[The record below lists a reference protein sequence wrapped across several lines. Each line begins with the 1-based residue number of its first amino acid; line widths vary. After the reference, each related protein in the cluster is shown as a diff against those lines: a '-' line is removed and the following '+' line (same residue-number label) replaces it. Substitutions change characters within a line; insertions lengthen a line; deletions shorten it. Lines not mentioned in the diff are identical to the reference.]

1 MTDLTTACS
10 ALSRGLRQQDRSAR
24 QAAGRPDL
32 IHAIARMLS
41 WLWVQW
47 RRREIIRA
55 LDKVDD
61 RLLRDAG
68 IERGGIEEFVDTLIA
83 RWR

>member
-10 ALSRGLRQQDRSAR
+10 ALPRGLRQEPTAPR
-24 QAAGRPDL
+24 
-32 IHAIARMLS
+32 IAERRDFVRTIAHMIS
-41 WLWVQW
+41 WIWRQW

-68 IERGGIEEFVDTLIA
+68 IERGGIEDFVDTLMA
-83 RWR
+83 RRR

>member
-10 ALSRGLRQQDRSAR
+10 ALPRSTRQRDRRALHSTGER
-24 QAAGRPDL
+24 DL
-32 IHAIARMLS
+32 IRTIARAMS
-41 WLWVQW
+41 WFWVQW

-55 LDKVDD
+55 LNKVDD

-68 IERGGIEEFVDTLIA
+68 IERGGIEEFVDAVIA

>member
-10 ALSRGLRQQDRSAR
+10 ALPRGLRQRDR
-24 QAAGRPDL
+24 
-32 IHAIARMLS
+32 HASQPIGERDFVPRIARLMS
-41 WLWVQW
+41 WIWVQW

-55 LDKVDD
+55 LNKVDD
-61 RLLRDAG
+61 HLLRDAG

>member
-10 ALSRGLRQQDRSAR
+10 ALSRGSRQRDRRTLRPIGER
-24 QAAGRPDL
+24 DL
-32 IHAIARMLS
+32 IRTIAHMMS
-41 WLWVQW
+41 WFWVQR

-55 LDKVDD
+55 LNKVDD
-61 RLLRDAG
+61 HLLRDAG

-83 RWR
+83 QRR

>member
-10 ALSRGLRQQDRSAR
+10 ALPRGLRQQDRGALQPLER
-24 QAAGRPDL
+24 RDL
-32 IHAIARMLS
+32 THTIARMLS
-41 WLWVQW
+41 WIWLHW

-61 RLLRDAG
+61 HLLRDAG
-68 IERGGIEEFVDTLIA
+68 IERGGIEELVDTLIA
-83 RWR
+83 RRR

>member
-10 ALSRGLRQQDRSAR
+10 AMPRSLRQQDRRANR
-24 QAAGRPDL
+24 PAGQRDP
-32 IHAIARMLS
+32 IRMAARMMS
-41 WLWVQW
+41 WIWVQL
-47 RRREIIRA
+47 RRREIIRT
-55 LDKVDD
+55 LDRVDD

-68 IERGGIEEFVDTLIA
+68 IERGGIEDLVDALIA

>member
-10 ALSRGLRQQDRSAR
+10 ALPRGLRQRDRSALR
-24 QAAGRPDL
+24 PAGERDL
-32 IHAIARMLS
+32 IRSIARMLS
-41 WLWVQW
+41 WIWVQW

-55 LDKVDD
+55 LQKVDD
-61 RLLRDAG
+61 HLLRDVG
-68 IERGGIEEFVDTLIA
+68 IERGGIEDFVDTLIA